1 MCMREWVELASRLT
15 DVAVLARSGKDHFMF
30 DQKRRVMLQRKAKY
44 IYIYFLTTYS
54 TKSQ

>member
-44 IYIYFLTTYS
+44 IYFLTTYY